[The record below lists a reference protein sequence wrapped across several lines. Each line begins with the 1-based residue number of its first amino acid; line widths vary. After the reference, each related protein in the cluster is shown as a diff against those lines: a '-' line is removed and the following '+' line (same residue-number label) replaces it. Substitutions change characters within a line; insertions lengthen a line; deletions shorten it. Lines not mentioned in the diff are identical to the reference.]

1 MANVVFL
8 WHMHQPY
15 YVNPTSKVAMMPW
28 VRLHAVKGYLD
39 MVSVLAD
46 FPGVKV
52 NFNLTP
58 VLMLQIEEL
67 VRGKIRDLWLD
78 WSRKPAAD
86 LDENERLAILEHFF
100 KIHHDNLLRPFPR
113 YAELLAKRGPG
124 FYRDRARAE
133 LRNWSAEDF
142 RDLQTWFNL
151 AWCGFTA
158 EKQHPELAALKQK
171 GRHFSEEEKLRV
183 LDIHLEIQIG
193 RASCRERV

>member
-39 MVSVLAD
+39 MISVLAD
-46 FPGVKV
+46 FPDVRV

-67 VRGKIRDLWLD
+67 VQGKIRDLWLD

-86 LDENERLAILEHFF
+86 LDENERLAILENFF
-100 KIHHDNLLRPFPR
+100 KIQHDNLLRPFPR
-113 YAELLAKRGPG
+113 YAELYAKRGAN
-124 FYRDRARAE
+124 FQRDRIRAE
-133 LRNWSAEDF
+133 LRHWNADEF
-142 RDLQTWFNL
+142 RDLQVWYNL

-158 EKQHPELAALKQK
+158 TRL
-171 GRHFSEEEKLRV
+171 
-183 LDIHLEIQIG
+183 
-193 RASCRERV
+193 